1 MEGTFKKPYYDLVMA
16 EALNRYAK
24 DDLKKAGFS
33 PKGLAPDGASEEERW
48 EAAKKDFYRV
58 PILVISEWGLIDFD
72 PNVQKYIVGGKDISY
87 DSYLE
92 LMKSSGH
99 KCRIA
104 FMRAYYDASY
114 CQFKGR
120 VERIDRKKGKV
131 CFERIFISG
140 EYDGG
145 GGDGFF
151 DKEDH
156 VWMDLADFPSCK
168 KGDCFSF
175 VADIYRYVKT
185 GSGKMIDFGLRNP
198 ELIKQIDEY
207 SLPSDEYLIMQ
218 EIDEIICSDF
228 CMYNEHCYG
237 ACIANPGWLDSTRAS
252 LLYKRSPELLL
263 DMLGLK

>member
-1 MEGTFKKPYYDLVMA
+1 MEGTLKKPYYNLVMA
-16 EALNRYAK
+16 EFLNGMTF
-24 DDLKKAGFS
+24 LKKAGFS
-33 PKGLAPDGASEEERW
+33 PKGLAPDGVSEEERW
-48 EAAKKDFYRV
+48 EAAKKDFYQM

-72 PNVQKYIVGGKDISY
+72 PNAQKYLVGGKDISY
-87 DSYLE
+87 DNYLE
-92 LMKSSGH
+92 LMKNSGH
-99 KCRIA
+99 KCRQA
-104 FMRAYYDASY
+104 FMSAYYDASY
-114 CQFKGR
+114 CKFKGR
-120 VERIDRKKGKV
+120 VEKINRKKEKV

-175 VADIYRYVKT
+175 AADIYRYVKT

-198 ELIKQIDEY
+198 ESIEQIGEY
-207 SLPSDEYLIMQ
+207 RLPSDEPFLMQ
-218 EIDEIICSDF
+218 EINETICSDL
-228 CMYNEHCYG
+228 CSYREHCNG
-237 ACIANPGWLDSTRAS
+237 VCIANQDWIDSTRTS

-263 DMLGLK
+263 NMLGLM